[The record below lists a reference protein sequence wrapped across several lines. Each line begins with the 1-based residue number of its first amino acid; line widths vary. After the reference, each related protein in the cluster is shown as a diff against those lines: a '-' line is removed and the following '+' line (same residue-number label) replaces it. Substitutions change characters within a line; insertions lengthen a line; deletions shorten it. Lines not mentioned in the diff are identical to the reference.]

1 MREKGYSV
9 EFHRTNGSWIEKRCP
24 TAIAVIATD
33 WGGEVRGETLRD
45 NPLTGKKGGK
55 ADPYV
60 VEVVVVEA
68 AAVVYDYEAVDEAD
82 DSDAVPGGARELEA
96 DPAAYL
102 PFFSLKQLAHDIGF
116 VYSELHDH
124 FGLLPEEEVR
134 YIHNLVLYGNFTLSP
149 LTLSKYEI

>member
-9 EFHRTNGSWIEKRCP
+9 EFNRTNGSWIEKRCP
-24 TAIAVIATD
+24 TVIAVIATD

-60 VEVVVVEA
+60 VEVDPVVAVEA
-68 AAVVYDYEAVDEAD
+68 AAVGESVGSAVVYDYEAVDEAD
-82 DSDAVPGGARELEA
+82 DSDAVPGGDRELEA

-102 PFFSLKQLAHDIGF
+102 PFRD
-116 VYSELHDH
+116 
-124 FGLLPEEEVR
+124 PEAGEAK
-134 YIHNLVLYGNFTLSP
+134 L
-149 LTLSKYEI
+149 